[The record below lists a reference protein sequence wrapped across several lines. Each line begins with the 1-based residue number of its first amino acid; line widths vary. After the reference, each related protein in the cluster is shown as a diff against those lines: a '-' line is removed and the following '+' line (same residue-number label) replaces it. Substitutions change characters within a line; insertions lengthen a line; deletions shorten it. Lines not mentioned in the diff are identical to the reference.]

1 MGKRRERTKWS
12 QIHWQPDKRSGS
24 SGERSRRQR
33 SPGEERSKSEQKK
46 YKRSLSLVA
55 PRFARNFASVVA
67 ETCDLDQESRSR
79 YPGVGVVTAGHCSIE
94 ELPDGF
100 TKIRSKN
107 LDILFKREYYEKRMM
122 ELEKR
127 KVLSST
133 MDEVEGH
140 HQDGRIGKV
149 DFNDNDLASTSIQ
162 SHVALD
168 QLDIDEI
175 QEFRPRQLT
184 GESINDSGYSSSFQE
199 SFCYDQYQYQPPQHQ
214 AVHHQPQPQPP
225 SYLPPIPMSVPP
237 PQHLSQFYLYSPSC
251 NTLIP
256 CEEVV
261 ISQTIQSQEGQ
272 VYQNET
278 KAYVAYPVQGP
289 EGRGY
294 ITQPFAPPP
303 NYCSGSEQVMET
315 KEEVND
321 HVEGVVPLKLESSS
335 PHPFEE
341 DVRSS
346 KPTNAELIEETKTA
360 VPVYIPGLHPSM
372 EKKVKKRRKKKPKT
386 QPGLRKTFN
395 SSSES
400 ETKEKYANEVEFKD
414 NFDEEWL
421 NYVPEPINEINLTDD
436 LAKSLLNPP
445 TDDDFECSTI
455 AKEIM
460 NIVDTD
466 NEDVGGQEPEHLNG
480 IYDNCDNAKETNPTE
495 NSCNA
500 FNAPI
505 KSKAK
510 NSKSYKKNRKL
521 KYRPS
526 NNSSP
531 TPENEGTHLGEVKSP
546 LVKDQIEIDAK
557 LLPGVVNNEEI
568 MTVDA
573 ESGEKVANAVDEPTN
588 QGSVE
593 PEGSPILI
601 VQEEADFNTEVGIDQ
616 EPANNLVDDHIDE
629 IVDSSVDK
637 DADPIG
643 DVAEIS
649 SHSRSR
655 KKRSRGGKK
664 IQEKQRQRVIVVD
677 EKMDIQNGSLSM
689 GDATQSLM
697 NLDIL
702 YVKDVGYGM
711 TRGMMDL
718 GRLYQGYY
726 VPPDRKDFE
735 ENEEEQ
741 LEKSYVM

>member
-1 MGKRRERTKWS
+1 M
-12 QIHWQPDKRSGS
+12 
-24 SGERSRRQR
+24 
-33 SPGEERSKSEQKK
+33 
-46 YKRSLSLVA
+46 
-55 PRFARNFASVVA
+55 
-67 ETCDLDQESRSR
+67 
-79 YPGVGVVTAGHCSIE
+79 
-94 ELPDGF
+94 
-100 TKIRSKN
+100 
-107 LDILFKREYYEKRMM
+107 
-122 ELEKR
+122 
-127 KVLSST
+127 
-133 MDEVEGH
+133 
-140 HQDGRIGKV
+140 
-149 DFNDNDLASTSIQ
+149 Q
-162 SHVALD
+162 SHVAFD

-303 NYCSGSEQVMET
+303 NYCSGSEQVIEA

-321 HVEGVVPLKLESSS
+321 HVEGVVPLKMESS
-335 PHPFEE
+335 PTHPYKE

-346 KPTNAELIEETKTA
+346 KPTNAKLIEEETKTA

-400 ETKEKYANEVEFKD
+400 ETKEKNAHDVEFRD

-436 LAKSLLNPP
+436 LANSLLNPP
-445 TDDDFECSTI
+445 TDDDFESSTI

-460 NIVDTD
+460 NLVDTE
-466 NEDVGGQEPEHLNG
+466 NEVLVQEPEHLNG
-480 IYDNCDNAKETNPTE
+480 FYDTCDNAIETNPTE

-500 FNAPI
+500 FNAPT
-505 KSKAK
+505 KSMAK
-510 NSKSYKKNRKL
+510 NSKTKKNRKG
-521 KYRPS
+521 KNGPTK
-526 NNSSP
+526 NSSP
-531 TPENEGTHLGEVKSP
+531 VPGLKENSIVEVSNISP
-546 LVKDQIEIDAK
+546 
-557 LLPGVVNNEEI
+557 G
-568 MTVDA
+568 
-573 ESGEKVANAVDEPTN
+573 
-588 QGSVE
+588 
-593 PEGSPILI
+593 
-601 VQEEADFNTEVGIDQ
+601 
-616 EPANNLVDDHIDE
+616 
-629 IVDSSVDK
+629 
-637 DADPIG
+637 
-643 DVAEIS
+643 
-649 SHSRSR
+649 
-655 KKRSRGGKK
+655 
-664 IQEKQRQRVIVVD
+664 
-677 EKMDIQNGSLSM
+677 
-689 GDATQSLM
+689 
-697 NLDIL
+697 
-702 YVKDVGYGM
+702 
-711 TRGMMDL
+711 
-718 GRLYQGYY
+718 
-726 VPPDRKDFE
+726 
-735 ENEEEQ
+735 
-741 LEKSYVM
+741 